1 LWSAPIVGTTGT
13 TVGMAVEE
21 TLRLGAEVSRRL
33 DCLGPGVFEVPGLLS
48 FPPVRRWAARKAC
61 QAYHH
66 GFIQGLAQNPTATML
81 AVVNNDAGPGRG
93 AAADD

>member
-1 LWSAPIVGTTGT
+1 M
-13 TVGMAVEE
+13 GMAVEE

-66 GFIQGLAQNPTATML
+66 GFIQGLAPM
-81 AVVNNDAGPGRG
+81 PRS
-93 AAADD
+93 